1 MFYDKLNEGIIL
13 KNIIQSIKG
22 LFDDLDLEISPEGIY
37 IQKMV
42 KSRIS
47 IACIK
52 LPSQCFQEF
61 KCEKSITTGISI
73 FILEKV
79 FNDIG
84 DGDHLILKYDSPNK
98 LIIELENPEINK
110 ISQYEIPLK
119 KITYMKNFWY

>member
-52 LPSQCFQEF
+52 LPSPVSRNLNAKKVLQ
-61 KCEKSITTGISI
+61 
-73 FILEKV
+73 LEYQ
-79 FNDIG
+79 F
-84 DGDHLILKYDSPNK
+84 L
-98 LIIELENPEINK
+98 
-110 ISQYEIPLK
+110 
-119 KITYMKNFWY
+119 F